1 MIKEITKIFNFVNP
15 KLSRVFIPF
24 ILKNPKYLKNANKL
38 MKNFDKAETTREKI
52 LKEEGVMVP
61 PILILSITH
70 IRENG
75 EMLENVEG
83 PCALYE
89 HQKELEELRKKVGA
103 YRTGV

>member
-38 MKNFDKAETTREKI
+38 MKNFEKAETTREKI

-70 IRENG
+70 KCNLSCLGCFASAVGISSSDQTKFQKQ
-75 EMLENVEG
+75 
-83 PCALYE
+83 AL
-89 HQKELEELRKKVGA
+89 
-103 YRTGV
+103 